1 MNWRRRSY
9 SFDGLSSLGLVVV
22 AWAVALIGIGFMS
35 KLAWKLIM
43 LGWELI

>member
-9 SFDGLSSLGLVVV
+9 SFDGLSSLGRNYE
-22 AWAVALIGIGFMS
+22 AQAVALIGIGFTP
-35 KLAWKLIM
+35 KLAWKLIT

>member
-9 SFDGLSSLGLVVV
+9 SFDGLSSLGLVI
-22 AWAVALIGIGFMS
+22 AALAVALIGIGFTP
-35 KLAWKLIM
+35 KLAWKLIT